1 VGALP
6 GRLSSEAVEARKVTQ
21 MGDRRWVG
29 VGMTAVTVFVLVACS
44 SGSGVSSGSGG
55 GAASPTGDPSTD
67 KLSQI
72 LARGTL
78 ILSTDPHY
86 PPQSFAVKDASRAAD
101 TKCAANALTA
111 PEVDGYD
118 AETGRLVAEALGVE
132 PCFVTPT
139 WLEIT
144 GGNWGDRWD
153 ISWGS
158 GGINADR
165 MTRLYMTQPYY
176 EAPQSFFVR
185 DDSSFQR
192 PEDLNGQKI
201 GVCAGCS
208 HELYLQGALEVPG
221 VEIVQKVQ
229 DPKIVAFDV
238 EGPGLQAVADG
249 KIAAFLLSEPVGME
263 AINQGLPL
271 REIEEPA
278 FPLDLTGF
286 VDQSSGLDERAF
298 VARVN
303 EIILGLIAD
312 GSLPAASQEYFGTDY
327 ATAAGAFDIDSIGQE
342 VTAP

>member
-1 VGALP
+1 MRVRWRKDHRGGGVVRAGKSNRVGRPRVSALTS
-6 GRLSSEAVEARKVTQ
+6 LVILAS
-21 MGDRRWVG
+21 
-29 VGMTAVTVFVLVACS
+29 VLVACS
-44 SGSGVSSGSGG
+44 SAETSGG
-55 GAASPTGDPSTD
+55 TSTGSTAGDPSRD
-67 KLSQI
+67 KLAQI

-78 ILSTDPHY
+78 ILSTDPLY
-86 PPQSFAVKDASRAAD
+86 PPQSFVVEGATRAAD

-118 AETGRLVAEALGVE
+118 PTTGKLVAAALGVE

-139 WLEIT
+139 WTEIT

-176 EAPQSFFVR
+176 EAPQTFFVR
-185 DDSSFQR
+185 RDSTFQT

-208 HELYLQGALEVPG
+208 HELYLQGTLEVPG
-221 VEIVQKVQ
+221 VEIVQKVE

-249 KIAAFLLSEPVGME
+249 KIAAFLLSEPVGVG
-263 AINQGLPL
+263 AIDQGLPL
-271 REIEEPA
+271 REIKEQA
-278 FPLDLTGF
+278 FPLYLTGF
-286 VDQSSGLDERAF
+286 VDKSSSLDQRAF
-298 VARVN
+298 VDRMN
-303 EIILGLIAD
+303 ETILALIAD
-312 GSLPAASQEYFGTDY
+312 GSLVAASEKYFGTDY
-327 ATAAGAFDIDSIGQE
+327 ATAAGAFDIASIGQE
-342 VTAP
+342 VVAP